1 MESKMKKIIVI
12 FDGEKSETVAV
23 KNSKYLLYEKMADFV
38 NKFEKLF
45 NEYTENI
52 TPEIIKNA
60 PDDIEKLDEVMDEEL
75 DIQNAF
81 YELVNKVN
89 NICFETVERA

>member
-1 MESKMKKIIVI
+1 MKIVVI
-12 FDGEKSETVAV
+12 FDEEKTETVAV
-23 KNSKYLLYEKMADFV
+23 KSKKYMMYKKMAGFV

-60 PDDIEKLDEVMDEEL
+60 PDPIENIEEFDEVMDEDLE
-75 DIQNAF
+75 ITNMF
-81 YELVNKVN
+81 YDLKNKIN
-89 NICFETVERA
+89 DICFETVERA

>member
-1 MESKMKKIIVI
+1 MKKIIVI
-12 FDGEKSETVAV
+12 FDDEKSETVEV
-23 KNSKYLLYEKMADFV
+23 KTSKYILYKKMAGFV

-60 PDDIEKLDEVMDEEL
+60 PDDIEKLDKVMDAEI
-75 DIQNAF
+75 DIQDAF
-81 YELVNKVN
+81 SELLNSIN
-89 NICFETVERA
+89 DICFETVERAYNG